1 MSDRDT
7 PPVAGNHAPGEVTQ
21 LLRQLSEGNQ
31 QSLPHLMPMVYDDLR
46 RVAGA
51 FMRRERAGH
60 TLQVTALVHE
70 AYLRLVDQRVVNWQ
84 NRAHFFAIAA
94 QAMRRILVEHARAK
108 GAEKRGGEY
117 EKVSLDDIS
126 VSLTPRH
133 SELLLSLDE
142 ALSRLEQ
149 VSPRQCRIIE
159 YRFFAGMTEDKTAAV
174 LDISART
181 VKRDWRVARA
191 WLNRE
196 LGSSC

>member
-7 PPVAGNHAPGEVTQ
+7 PPVAGSHAPGEVTQ

-31 QSLPHLMPMVYDDLR
+31 QSLPHLMPMVYNDLR

-70 AYLRLVDQRVVNWQ
+70 AYLRLVDQRETHWQ

-108 GAEKRGGEY
+108 GAEKRGGEF

-126 VSLTPRH
+126 VALTPRH
-133 SELLLSLDE
+133 SELVLALDE
-142 ALSRLEQ
+142 ALTRLERM
-149 VSPRQCRIIE
+149 SPRQCRIIE
-159 YRFFAGMTEDKTAAV
+159 YRFFSGMTEDETAAV
-174 LDISART
+174 LDISTRT

-196 LGSSC
+196 LASS

>member
-1 MSDRDT
+1 MPERDT
-7 PPVAGNHAPGEVTQ
+7 PPPEGSRAPGDVTR
-21 LLRQLSEGNQ
+21 LLRQLSEGHQ
-31 QSLPHLMPMVYDDLR
+31 ESLPHLMPMVYDDLR

-51 FMRRERAGH
+51 FMRRERQGH

-70 AYLRLVDQRVVNWQ
+70 AYLRLVDQRDTHWQ

-108 GAEKRGGEY
+108 GAEKRGGEL
-117 EKVSLDDIS
+117 ERVSLDDICIA
-126 VSLTPRH
+126 LTPRH

-142 ALSRLEQ
+142 ALTRLERL
-149 VSPRQCRIIE
+149 SPRQCRIIE
-159 YRFFAGMTEDKTAAV
+159 YRFFSGMTEDETAAV

-196 LGSSC
+196 LASSC

>member
-1 MSDRDT
+1 M
-7 PPVAGNHAPGEVTQ
+7 AGNHAPGEVTQ

-159 YRFFAGMTEDKTAAV
+159 YRFFAGMTEDETAAV